1 MLARHVIIG
10 GFRNA
15 LDRCSR
21 SVRTEMS
28 AAGAP
33 LESSFAS
40 VRVPVATNAS
50 GENWL
55 MVVDPPNV

>member
-1 MLARHVIIG
+1 MLMLARHVIIG

-50 GENWL
+50 GEN
-55 MVVDPPNV
+55 